1 MNGRPVLPYLGLLAQ
16 ALAASLA
23 AAQDQRPLPRGS
35 PDALVTSFLRVHVV
49 ASEDLEPDQLRALAR
64 PQVTLWLETRSNTL
78 RESTVEQLG
87 RFDDAWVRVRA
98 PLSKTDAR
106 VFARVPKAGLWL
118 TPTDLDGVVG
128 RAPGVRRLAVDVKGP
143 LDAALA
149 GQLWA
154 ARPSVLRWEPGG
166 PVDLLAWSLFVQLP
180 GRKVFAPAP
189 TELLATRCTER
200 SASLPALE
208 LHVATLLA
216 MSAEVF
222 PCGLG
227 TRVVVNGEVEPWL
240 LQSLVVRD
248 PALELVLWVADDA
261 ARASSARKLLERLA
275 LGPGR

>member
-1 MNGRPVLPYLGLLAQ
+1 MARVEPVALAF

-23 AAQDQRPLPRGS
+23 TAQDQRPLPRGS
-35 PDALVTSFLRVHVV
+35 PDALVTSSLRVHVV
-49 ASEDLEPDQLRALAR
+49 ASEELEPDQLRALAR

-106 VFARVPKAGLWL
+106 VLARAPKAGLWL
-118 TPTDLDGVVG
+118 TPADLDGVVG
-128 RAPGVRRLAVDVKGP
+128 RAPGARRLAIDVTGP

-149 GQLWA
+149 EKLRA
-154 ARPSVLRWEPGG
+154 ARPAVLRWEPGG
-166 PVDLLAWSLFVQLP
+166 PVDLLGWSLFLQLP
-180 GRKVFAPAP
+180 GRKILAPAP
-189 TELLATRCTER
+189 TELLATRCAER
-200 SASLPALE
+200 SSGLPALE

-216 MSAEVF
+216 MSADVF
-222 PCGLG
+222 PCGRG
-227 TRVVVNGEVEPWL
+227 TRVVVSGEVEPWL

-248 PALELVLWVADDA
+248 PALELVLPIGADA
-261 ARASSARKLLERLA
+261 ARASRARKLLERLG